1 MIVPM
6 TKVFLATRQTDRDRL
21 LQKLRALGVIHL
33 TPVDPRR
40 EVVDPEQTRI
50 IEIQQRA
57 IQVLEQEKPD
67 GPRPEISPL
76 EAGQEV
82 IAIQRRA
89 AEMRNRLAQLHREL
103 EETSLWGN
111 VDAEQLARLRATGL
125 EVKFFII
132 PQKMVGK
139 ARADLVHELRPW
151 PGKRVLTA
159 VVVRQGAPELPEGSE
174 EITPPRRGV
183 DRIRTEAAEC
193 QVIMEKD
200 AQRLRQLAHLV
211 AEMRKDVARLIREAE
226 YEAAMRGAIGNEH
239 LFALQGW
246 VPVDMAPTLEAELT
260 KAQIPVAVRQEEP
273 APDEQPPTLVRYA
286 RPVRPI
292 AALFDIL
299 GTVAGYREFDV
310 SVAFMIA
317 LPLFAAM
324 LTSDGGYGLVF
335 LLGPLLLYRRAKA
348 ALGGELVHLMMVVGG
363 ASVIWGLLCASFFGR
378 TLYTPL
384 IEVNLGEESRL
395 LLMRISFF
403 LGAVHLSFAHVWR
416 AVRLFPDLRFLNQV
430 GWALIMWGML
440 GVVQSFVLKS
450 PFDWSTPWPYFLL
463 VGGSLAILFRQPSRR
478 VFHMLGL
485 GLADMPLSILSSFSD
500 IISYV
505 RLMAVGLAGSVLAVS
520 FNEIAFSLPS
530 RALTVVVLILG
541 HALNIGLVLIALFAH
556 GVRLNM
562 LEFSNNLGMQW
573 TGHPYK
579 PFLEQTKQEHL

>member
-6 TKVFLATRQTDRDRL
+6 TKVFLATRQADRDHL
-21 LQKLRALGVIHL
+21 LRKLRALGVIHL
-33 TPVDPRR
+33 TPVDSSR
-40 EVVDPEQTRI
+40 ETSDPEQARI
-50 IEIQQRA
+50 IDIQQRA

-67 GPRPEISPL
+67 GPRPDIAPL

-103 EETSLWGN
+103 EEASMWGN
-111 VDAEQLARLRATGL
+111 VEADQLARLREAGL
-125 EVKFFII
+125 EVRFFSV
-132 PQKMVGK
+132 PSK
-139 ARADLVHELRPW
+139 ALSEVRADLVHELWSW

-159 VVVRQGAPELPEGSE
+159 VVVRKGAPELPEGSE

-183 DRIRTEAAEC
+183 DRIRAEAAEC
-193 QVIMEKD
+193 QDAMRKD
-200 AQRLRQLAHLV
+200 AQRLRQLAHL
-211 AEMRKDVARLIREAE
+211 EAE
-226 YEAAMRGAIGNEH
+226 IRKEVVRLTRQAEYDKVMRGAAGNDH

-246 VPVDMAPTLEAELT
+246 VPADVAPTLEAELA
-260 KAQIPVAVRQEEP
+260 KAQIPSAVRLEEP

-299 GTVAGYREFDV
+299 GTVVGYREFDV

-348 ALGGELVHLMMVVGG
+348 ALGGELIHLMMVVGG

-395 LLMRISFF
+395 LLMRISFL
-403 LGAVHLSFAHVWR
+403 LGAIHLSLAHVWR

-450 PFDWSTPWPYFLL
+450 AFDWSTPWPYLLL
-463 VGGSLAILFRQPSRR
+463 VGGGLAILFLHPSRR

-530 RALTVVVLILG
+530 RAMTVVVLILG

-579 PFLEQTKQEHL
+579 PFLEQTKQEQL